1 MKARVVFLVCL
12 AVAIAGYVASGKIAG
27 SISALPEITI
37 IPPPPDLTPKVAAL
51 SGIWEA
57 IQPGVGPSRVVVERI
72 DETWASVLQFW
83 PGQPVG
89 HTKGD
94 WKRIS
99 ARVSPNG
106 ELRWGYPVKFTLRVT
121 EDGTTLESKTER
133 AGTSVTTILRKV
145 GASRL

>member
-1 MKARVVFLVCL
+1 MKTRVIFLVCL
-12 AVAIAGYVASGKIAG
+12 TVAITGYVASGKIAG

-37 IPPPPDLTPKVAAL
+37 TPPPSDLTPKVAAL

-57 IQPGVGPSRVVVERI
+57 TQAGVGPSRVVVERI

-83 PGQPVG
+83 PDQPAE
-89 HTKGD
+89 HAKGD

-133 AGTSVTTILRKV
+133 AGTSVTTMLRRV
-145 GASRL
+145 GAS